1 MDQEDPCIWTKQL
14 WNSASRTQ
22 KNWTNYIQQPK
33 FICHPT
39 LVERRLVTQNSTQFP
54 YPPHLTTPGWG
65 WEGLPYLLRIAWP
78 RGSESLPLPGVT
90 CGVLHNLVHEISR
103 IDQSFLLWLP
113 ESTLSVWLPLSGVFL
128 LRIKWESNL
137 SGRGA
142 QRNHLELLRNW
153 EIELKLSTSENSW
166 SRVFDYLLSTGK
178 VIWYVVN

>member
-14 WNSASRTQ
+14 WNSASCTQ

-39 LVERRLVTQNSTQFP
+39 LVECRLVIQNSTQFP

-65 WEGLPYLLRIAWP
+65 GEGLPYLLRIAWP

-113 ESTLSVWLPLSGVFL
+113 ESTFQCDYLCLECSFWELSGNQ
-128 LRIKWESNL
+128 IY
-137 SGRGA
+137 
-142 QRNHLELLRNW
+142 LEGVHR
-153 EIELKLSTSENSW
+153 EI
-166 SRVFDYLLSTGK
+166 
-178 VIWYVVN
+178 IWNCWGIEK